1 MYFFNYRDELY
12 HYGKKGMKWGKHK
25 SKQDY
30 ASQRSGNENVS
41 QRGKDQDKYGK
52 TQRGSNSKSGKQVMR
67 RPDGPKALQKKPTS
81 SKGSPKKTM
90 NRVKQYKLVTRKN

>member
-30 ASQRSGNENVS
+30 ASQRSGNENAS

-52 TQRGSNSKSGKQVMR
+52 TQR
-67 RPDGPKALQKKPTS
+67 
-81 SKGSPKKTM
+81 
-90 NRVKQYKLVTRKN
+90 